1 MGDGE
6 SAQIHLRK
14 VEEMG
19 RGKRGEDETGREERI
34 EGRRKKM
41 GGEESRLGD
50 FSQVV
55 APLVTFA
62 SHWPLLGSGHLAG
75 LGRICYE

>member
-1 MGDGE
+1 MGEGE

-14 VEEMG
+14 VGEMG

-34 EGRRKKM
+34 EGRRKEM
-41 GGEESRLGD
+41 GGKESRLGD

-62 SHWPLLGSGHLAG
+62 SHWPLLGSGHLVG
-75 LGRICYE
+75 LGRICYK

>member
-1 MGDGE
+1 ME
-6 SAQIHLRK
+6 
-14 VEEMG
+14 
-19 RGKRGEDETGREERI
+19 
-34 EGRRKKM
+34 M

-50 FSQVV
+50 FSQAV

-62 SHWPLLGSGHLAG
+62 SHWPLLGSGLLAG